1 MLTHNKH
8 LGTPITTTT
17 TTTTFLL
24 EAYSDNTLRL
34 KIRKQPQNYKNNY
47 NNYF

>member
-1 MLTHNKH
+1 MRPMLTHNKH
-8 LGTPITTTT
+8 LRTPIT